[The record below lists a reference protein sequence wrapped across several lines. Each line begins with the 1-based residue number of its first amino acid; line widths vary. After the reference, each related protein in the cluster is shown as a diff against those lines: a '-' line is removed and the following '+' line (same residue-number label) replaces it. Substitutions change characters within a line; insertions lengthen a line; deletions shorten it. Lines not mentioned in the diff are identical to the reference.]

1 MERRYFAAQQNQ
13 LLDFRVGSGTDIL
26 RTTTDV
32 RYSLESGHSL
42 ERLERP
48 LCASSGLMSRNKT
61 ACSLDG
67 LVGRGVEA
75 RSGI

>member
-26 RTTTDV
+26 RTSADV

-48 LCASSGLMSRNKT
+48 LCATSGLMRRNKT
-61 ACSLDG
+61 VCSLDG
-67 LVGRGVEA
+67 LVSKV
-75 RSGI
+75 